1 MKSMQ
6 TGINLEQIMKTI
18 TRILAVA
25 CGIASGLLSF
35 TCCSKS
41 TMPETVKEPVE
52 LTANINDVNTRTALN
67 GLKVSWIKNDS
78 IAIQTSRQHGSNS
91 SNPRGYNTCLGIYKL
106 LDDAAGK
113 NVGKFKYVSG
123 DDAVTGDEDEDFF
136 AFYPASFCSGHKDN
150 GYFYCD
156 FPINQCYED
165 NIGEKLPL
173 PMYGVGK
180 GKVIDFQY
188 AGSVIRLKVWSKT
201 ATEIHSC
208 TISADGLYKK
218 AFTYYMKD
226 EKNGKNGKWSSLHPA
241 YSVNN
246 LVVKMRT
253 PVSISTDANNPTIIP
268 IVLPMSGPRTLTNLK
283 FSINCTDGGCELKKK
298 SALKIYPGSAVNFP
312 VKEIEIEK
320 TRMYVDGLEGEVDI
334 DWIKTA
340 KKSVRVTMPESAM
353 LREDKFKSIMEAT
366 RSLNQQTDPERPFSQ
381 IILDLSETRAE
392 SEIIKG
398 LNSQNNTYESFCGG
412 KNRDSGIKNISV
424 FRLPE
429 GITQIM
435 NRAFAYSDYKKI
447 VLPSTVKSISG
458 SPSNGNDQ
466 MIWEVDA
473 NNKYFKTDDKGAL
486 YNYDMTTLMV
496 LNGGSGDGGSG
507 DTYTVPDGTTI
518 IREWALYENS
528 VIKTLTLPA
537 TVKKLEQNC
546 ITGTPNLSTI
556 ICLGERP
563 AIYTGKKGTKN
574 KVGPSSGVKTI
585 YVPKGCKAAYEKA
598 WAELKDDGW
607 TITDDWTIK
616 ENN

>member
-1 MKSMQ
+1 MK
-6 TGINLEQIMKTI
+6 
-18 TRILAVA
+18 
-25 CGIASGLLSF
+25 
-35 TCCSKS
+35 
-41 TMPETVKEPVE
+41 
-52 LTANINDVNTRTALN
+52 
-67 GLKVSWIKNDS
+67 
-78 IAIQTSRQHGSNS
+78 
-91 SNPRGYNTCLGIYKL
+91 
-106 LDDAAGK
+106 
-113 NVGKFKYVSG
+113 
-123 DDAVTGDEDEDFF
+123 
-136 AFYPASFCSGHKDN
+136 
-150 GYFYCD
+150 
-156 FPINQCYED
+156 

-180 GKVIDFQY
+180 NKVIDFQY
-188 AGSVIRLKVWSKT
+188 AGSVIRLKVWSQT

-208 TISADGLYKK
+208 TISASGLYKK

-226 EKNGKNGKWSSLHPA
+226 EKDGKWSSLHPA

-366 RSLNQQTDPERPFSQ
+366 RSLNQQTDPEQPFSQ
-381 IILDLSETRAE
+381 IILDLSGTRAE
-392 SEIIKG
+392 SEIING
-398 LNSQNNTYESFCGG
+398 LNSKNNTYESFCGG
-412 KNRDSGIKNISV
+412 KNRDSGIKNISE

-435 NRAFAYSDYKKI
+435 NRAFAYSDYTKI
-447 VLPSTVKSISG
+447 VLSSTVKTISG
-458 SPSNGNDQ
+458 SPSNGNDK
-466 MIWEVDA
+466 MRWEVNA
-473 NNKYFKTDDKGAL
+473 NNKYFKTDDEGAL
-486 YNYDMTTLMV
+486 YNYDKTTLMV
-496 LNGGSGDGGSG
+496 LNGGSGAS
-507 DTYTVPDGTTI
+507 YTVLSGTKI

-537 TVKKLEQNC
+537 TVVEMKENC

-556 ICLGERP
+556 FCLGKTP
-563 AIYTGKKGTKN
+563 AKYVGKNGTKN
-574 KVGPSSGVKTI
+574 KAGSSGIKTI
-585 YVPKGCKAAYEKA
+585 YVPKGCIKDYEAA
-598 WAELKDDGW
+598 WAELLKDGW
-607 TITDDWTIK
+607 TITDDWPIT
-616 ENN
+616 ENK

>member
-1 MKSMQ
+1 M
-6 TGINLEQIMKTI
+6 
-18 TRILAVA
+18 
-25 CGIASGLLSF
+25 LSF

-41 TMPETVKEPVE
+41 TMPETVKEPDE
-52 LTANINDVNTRTALN
+52 LTANINGVHTKTT
-67 GLKVSWIKNDS
+67 LKLDS
-78 IAIQTSRQHGSNS
+78 LIFWTEGDEIAIQTSRLHDSNS
-91 SNPRGYNTCLGIYKL
+91 SNTRGYNTCLGTYRL
-106 LDDAAGK
+106 MDDAAGS
-113 NVGKFKYVSG
+113 NVGKFTYVSG
-123 DDAVTGDEDEDFF
+123 DDAVTGDEEFF

-156 FPINQCYED
+156 FPINQWYEE

-180 GKVIDFQY
+180 DKVIDFKY
-188 AGSVIRLKVWSKT
+188 AGSVIRLKVWSQT

-208 TISADGLYKK
+208 TISASGLYKK

-226 EKNGKNGKWSSLHPA
+226 KKDEKDGKWSSLHPA

-246 LVVKMRT
+246 LVVKMKT
-253 PVSISTDANNPTIIP
+253 PVSISTDANNPTVIP
-268 IVLPMSGPRTLTNLK
+268 IVLPMSGLRTLTNLK

-320 TRMYVDGLEGEVDI
+320 TRMYVDGLEGEVDL
-334 DWIKTA
+334 DWMKTA
-340 KKSVRVTMPESAM
+340 KDSVRVTMPVSAM

-366 RSLNQQTDPERPFSQ
+366 RSLNQQTDPEQPFSQ
-381 IILDLSETRAE
+381 ISLDLSGTRAE

-412 KNRDSGIKNISV
+412 KNRDSGIKNISE

-435 NRAFAYSDYKKI
+435 NRAFAYSDYTKI

-458 SPSNGNDQ
+458 SPSNGNDK
-466 MIWEVDA
+466 MRWEVNA
-473 NNKYFKTDDKGAL
+473 NNKYFKADDKGAL
-486 YNYDMTTLMV
+486 YDYDMTTLMV
-496 LNGGSGDGGSG
+496 LNGGSGDS
-507 DTYTVPDGTTI
+507 YTVQDGTKI

-528 VIKTLTLPA
+528 VIETLTLPA
-537 TVKKLEQNC
+537 TVKEMKENC

-556 ICLGERP
+556 ICLGEKP
-563 AIYTGKKGTKN
+563 AKYVGKNGTKN

-585 YVPKGCKAAYEKA
+585 YVPEGCKAAYEKD
-598 WAELKDDGW
+598 WAELMEDGW
-607 TITDDWTIK
+607 TIQELTNSWTTK
-616 ENN
+616 ENK

>member
-1 MKSMQ
+1 
-6 TGINLEQIMKTI
+6 MKTI
-18 TRILAVA
+18 IRILAVA

-35 TCCSKS
+35 TGCSKS
-41 TMPETVKEPVE
+41 TMPETVKEPAE
-52 LTANINDVNTRTALN
+52 LTANINGVHTKTT
-67 GLKVSWIKNDS
+67 LKLDSLMFWTKGDS
-78 IAIQTSRQHGSNS
+78 IAIQTSKLHGSNA
-91 SNPRGYNTCLGIYKL
+91 SNTRGYNTCLGIYKL
-106 LDDAAGK
+106 MDDAAGSK
-113 NVGKFKYVSG
+113 VGKFTYVSG
-123 DDAVTGDEDEDFF
+123 DVAGDEEFF
-136 AFYPASFCSGHKDN
+136 AFYPAKFCSVHKDN

-156 FPINQCYED
+156 FPINQWYEE

-180 GKVIDFQY
+180 DKVIDFQY
-188 AGSVIRLKVWSKT
+188 AGSVIRLKVWSQT

-208 TISADGLYKK
+208 TISASGLYKK
-218 AFTYYMKD
+218 AFTYYKD
-226 EKNGKNGKWSSLHPA
+226 REWSSLHPA

-320 TRMYVDGLEGEVDI
+320 TRMYVDGLEGEVDL
-334 DWIKTA
+334 DWMKTA
-340 KKSVRVTMPESAM
+340 KDSVRVTMPVSAM

-366 RSLNQQTDPERPFSQ
+366 RSLNQQTDPEQPFSQ
-381 IILDLSETRAE
+381 ISLDLSGTRAE

-398 LNSQNNTYESFCGG
+398 LNSQSNTYESFCGG
-412 KNRDSGIKNISV
+412 KNRDSGIKNISE
-424 FRLPE
+424 FRLPK

-435 NRAFAYSDYKKI
+435 NRAFAYSDYTKI

-466 MIWEVDA
+466 MRWEVNAD
-473 NNKYFKTDDKGAL
+473 NKYFKTDDKGAL
-486 YNYDMTTLMV
+486 YDYHMTTLMV
-496 LNGGSGDGGSG
+496 LNGGSGDS
-507 DTYTVPDGTTI
+507 YTVPDGTKI

-537 TVKKLEQNC
+537 TVVEMKENC

-556 ICLGERP
+556 FCLGKTP
-563 AIYTGKKGTKN
+563 AKYVGKNGTKN

-585 YVPKGCKAAYEKA
+585 YVPKGCKAAYEKE
-598 WAELKDDGW
+598 WAELVNDGW
-607 TITDDWTIK
+607 TIQESSEQLDH
-616 ENN
+616 

>member
-1 MKSMQ
+1 MKSTP
-6 TGINLEQIMKTI
+6 TGINLEHIMKTI
-18 TRILAVA
+18 IRILAVA

-41 TMPETVKEPVE
+41 TMPETVKGPVE

-78 IAIQTSRQHGSNS
+78 IAIQTSGKHGSNS
-91 SNPRGYNTCLGIYKL
+91 SNPRGHNTCLGIYRL
-106 LDDAAGK
+106 MDDAAGSK
-113 NVGKFKYVSG
+113 VGKFTYVSG
-123 DDAVTGDEDEDFF
+123 DVAGDEEFF
-136 AFYPASFCSGHKDN
+136 AFYPASFCKGHEDN

-156 FPINQCYED
+156 FPINQWYEE

-180 GKVIDFQY
+180 DKVIDFQY
-188 AGSVIRLKVWSKT
+188 AGSVIRLKVWSQT

-208 TISADGLYKK
+208 TISASGLYKK
-218 AFTYYMKD
+218 AFTYYKD
-226 EKNGKNGKWSSLHPA
+226 GWSSLHPA

-246 LVVKMRT
+246 LVVKMKT
-253 PVSISTDANNPTIIP
+253 PVSISTDANNPTVIP

-298 SALKIYPGSAVNFP
+298 SDLKIDPGSAVNFP

-366 RSLNQQTDPERPFSQ
+366 RSLNQQTDPEQPFSQ

-412 KNRDSGIKNISV
+412 KNRDSGIKNISE

-435 NRAFAYSDYKKI
+435 NRAFAYSDYTKI
-447 VLPSTVKSISG
+447 VLSSTVKAISG
-458 SPSNGNDQ
+458 SPSNGNDK
-466 MIWEVDA
+466 MRWEVNAD
-473 NNKYFKTDDKGAL
+473 NKYFKTDVNGAL
-486 YNYDMTTLMV
+486 YDYNMTTLMV
-496 LNGGSGDGGSG
+496 LNGGSGDS
-507 DTYTVPDGTTI
+507 YTVQDKTEI

-537 TVKKLEQNC
+537 TVVEMKENC

-556 ICLGERP
+556 FCLGKKP
-563 AIYTGKKGTKN
+563 AKYVGKNGTKN

-585 YVPKGCKAAYEKA
+585 YVPKGCIEAYKEA
-598 WAELKDDGW
+598 WAELVKDGW
-607 TITDDWTIK
+607 AILEK
-616 ENN
+616 

>member
-1 MKSMQ
+1 MP

-18 TRILAVA
+18 IRILAAA

-52 LTANINDVNTRTALN
+52 LTANINDVNTRTALD

-78 IAIQTSRQHGSNS
+78 IAIQTSREHGSNS
-91 SNPRGYNTCLGIYKL
+91 SNPRGYNTCLGIYRL

-123 DDAVTGDEDEDFF
+123 DDAVTEDEEEFF
-136 AFYPASFCSGHKDN
+136 AFYPAKFCSGNEGN

-156 FPINQCYED
+156 FPTNQFYED

-180 GKVIDFQY
+180 DKVIDFKY

-208 TISADGLYKK
+208 TISASGLYKK

-226 EKNGKNGKWSSLHPA
+226 GKWSPLHPA

-253 PVSISTDANNPTIIP
+253 PVSISTDANNPTVIP
-268 IVLPMSGPRTLTNLK
+268 IVLPMSGRRTLTNLK
-283 FSINCTDGGCELKKK
+283 FSINCTNGGCELKKK
-298 SALKIYPGSAVNFP
+298 SDLVIDPGSAVNFP
-312 VKEIEIEK
+312 VKEVTIDS
-320 TRMYVDGLEGEVDI
+320 TRMYVDGLEGEVDY

-340 KKSVRVTMPESAM
+340 EKSVRVTMPESAM
-353 LREDKFKSIMEAT
+353 LREEVFKGIMEAT
-366 RSLNQQTDPERPFSQ
+366 RSLNQQTDPEQPFSQ
-381 IILDLSETRAE
+381 ISMDLSGTRSE

-398 LNSQNNTYESFCGG
+398 LNSKNNTYESFCGG
-412 KNRDSGIKNISV
+412 KNKDSGIKNISE

-429 GITQIM
+429 GITTIM
-435 NRAFAYSDYKKI
+435 NRAFAYSDYTKI
-447 VLPSTVKSISG
+447 VLSSTVKQISG
-458 SPSNGNDQ
+458 SPSNGNDK
-466 MIWEVDA
+466 MVWEVNA
-473 NNKYFKTDDKGAL
+473 NNKYFKTDVNGAL
-486 YNYDMTTLMV
+486 YNYDMNTLMV
-496 LNGGSGDGGSG
+496 LNGGSGAS
-507 DTYTVPDGTTI
+507 YTVPDGTKI
-518 IREWALYENS
+518 IREWAVYENS

-537 TVKKLEQNC
+537 TVEEMKENC

-556 ICLGERP
+556 ICLGKKP
-563 AIYTGKKGTKN
+563 AKYDGKKDTKN
-574 KVGPSSGVKTI
+574 KAGSSSGEKII
-585 YVPKGCKAAYEKA
+585 YVPKGCIDAYRTK
-598 WAELKDDGW
+598 WAELVKDGW
-607 TITDDWTIK
+607 TIQESNK
-616 ENN
+616 

>member
-1 MKSMQ
+1 MP
-6 TGINLEQIMKTI
+6 TGINLEHIMKTI

-41 TMPETVKEPVE
+41 TMPETAKEPAE
-52 LTANINDVNTRTALN
+52 LTANINGVHTKTT
-67 GLKVSWIKNDS
+67 LKLDS
-78 IAIQTSRQHGSNS
+78 LMFWTKGDEIAIQTSELHGSNA
-91 SNPRGYNTCLGIYKL
+91 SNPKGYNTCLGIYKL
-106 LDDAAGK
+106 MDDAAGSK
-113 NVGKFKYVSG
+113 VGKFTYVSG
-123 DDAVTGDEDEDFF
+123 DVAGDEEFF
-136 AFYPASFCSGHKDN
+136 AFYPAKFCKGHEDN

-156 FPINQCYED
+156 FPINQFYED

-180 GKVIDFQY
+180 DKVIDFQY
-188 AGSVIRLKVWSKT
+188 AGSVIRLKVWSQT

-208 TISADGLYKK
+208 TISASGLYKK
-218 AFTYYMKD
+218 AFTYYKD
-226 EKNGKNGKWSSLHPA
+226 GWSSLHPA

-246 LVVKMRT
+246 LVVKMKT
-253 PVSISTDANNPTIIP
+253 PVSISTDANNPTVIP
-268 IVLPMSGPRTLTNLK
+268 IVLPMSGPRNLTNLK

-298 SALKIYPGSAVNFP
+298 SGLKIAPGSAVNFP
-312 VKEIEIEK
+312 VTEIKIDS
-320 TRMYVDGLEGEVDI
+320 TRMYVDGLEGEVDL
-334 DWIKTA
+334 DWMKTA
-340 KKSVRVTMPESAM
+340 KDSVRVTMPESAM
-353 LREDKFKSIMEAT
+353 LIEDKFKSIMEAT
-366 RSLNQQTDPERPFSQ
+366 RSLNQQTDPEHPFSQ
-381 IILDLSETRAE
+381 ISLDLSRTRAE

-412 KNRDSGIKNISV
+412 KNRDSGIKNISE
-424 FRLPE
+424 FRLPK

-435 NRAFAYSDYKKI
+435 NRAFAYSDYTKI

-466 MIWEVDA
+466 MRWEVDA

-486 YNYDMTTLMV
+486 YDYNMTTLMI
-496 LNGGSGDGGSG
+496 LNGGSG
-507 DTYTVPDGTTI
+507 DTYTVPDGTKI

-537 TVKKLEQNC
+537 TVEKLEQNC

-556 ICLGERP
+556 TCLGKTP
-563 AIYTGKKGTKN
+563 AKYVGKNGTKN

-598 WAELKDDGW
+598 WAELVNDGW
-607 TITDDWTIK
+607 TIQ
-616 ENN
+616 ENNK

>member
-1 MKSMQ
+1 MSLP
-6 TGINLEQIMKTI
+6 TGVNLEHIMKTI

-25 CGIASGLLSF
+25 CGISSGLLSF
-35 TCCSKS
+35 TGCSKS
-41 TMPETVKEPVE
+41 TMPETVKEPDE
-52 LTANINDVNTRTALN
+52 LTANINGVHTKTT
-67 GLKVSWIKNDS
+67 LKLDS
-78 IAIQTSRQHGSNS
+78 LMFWTKGDEIAIQTSELHGSNA
-91 SNPRGYNTCLGIYKL
+91 SNTKGYNTCLGIYRL
-106 LDDAAGK
+106 MDDAAGSK
-113 NVGKFKYVSG
+113 VGKFTYVSG
-123 DDAVTGDEDEDFF
+123 DVAGDEEFF
-136 AFYPASFCSGHKDN
+136 AFYPASFCKGHEDN

-156 FPINQCYED
+156 FPINQWYEE

-180 GKVIDFQY
+180 DKVIDFQY
-188 AGSVIRLKVWSKT
+188 AGSVIRLKVWSQT

-208 TISADGLYKK
+208 TISASGLYKK
-218 AFTYYMKD
+218 AFTYYKD
-226 EKNGKNGKWSSLHPA
+226 GWSSLHPA

-246 LVVKMRT
+246 LVVKMKT
-253 PVSISTDANNPTIIP
+253 PVSISTDANNPTVIP

-366 RSLNQQTDPERPFSQ
+366 RSLNQQTDPEQPFSQ

-412 KNRDSGIKNISV
+412 KNRDSGIKNISE

-435 NRAFAYSDYKKI
+435 NRAFAYSDYTKI
-447 VLPSTVKSISG
+447 ALPSTVKSISG
-458 SPSNGNDQ
+458 SPSNGNDK
-466 MIWEVDA
+466 MRWEVNA
-473 NNKYFKTDDKGAL
+473 NNKYFKADDKGAL
-486 YNYDMTTLMV
+486 YDYDMTTLMV
-496 LNGGSGDGGSG
+496 LNGGSGASYMVPSG
-507 DTYTVPDGTTI
+507 TKI

-556 ICLGERP
+556 ICLGESP
-563 AIYTGKKGTKN
+563 AIYTGKNGTKN
-574 KVGPSSGVKTI
+574 KVGPSSGVKPFM
-585 YVPKGCKAAYEKA
+585 Y
-598 WAELKDDGW
+598 LKDAQKPTRKRGRNW
-607 TITDDWTIK
+607 
-616 ENN
+616 

>member
-1 MKSMQ
+1 MQ
-6 TGINLEQIMKTI
+6 TGINLEHIMKTTI
-18 TRILAVA
+18 RILAVA

-78 IAIQTSRQHGSNS
+78 IAIQTSGKHGSNS
-91 SNPRGYNTCLGIYKL
+91 SNPRGYNTCLGIYRL
-106 LDDAAGK
+106 MDDAAGS
-113 NVGKFKYVSG
+113 NVGKFTYVSG
-123 DDAVTGDEDEDFF
+123 DDAVTGDEEFF
-136 AFYPASFCSGHKDN
+136 AFYPASFCSGNEGN
-150 GYFYCD
+150 GYFYCT
-156 FPINQCYED
+156 FPTNQCYED

-173 PMYGVGK
+173 PMYGIGK

-188 AGSVIRLKVWSKT
+188 VGSVIRLRVWSEK

-208 TISADGLYKK
+208 TISASGLYKK

-226 EKNGKNGKWSSLHPA
+226 EKGGNWSALQPA
-241 YSVNN
+241 HKVSN
-246 LVVKMRT
+246 LVVDMKT
-253 PVSISTDANNPTIIP
+253 PVSISTDANNPTVIP
-268 IVLPMSGPRTLTNLK
+268 IILPMSGPRTLTNLK
-283 FSINCTDGGCELKKK
+283 FSINCKGGGCELKKK
-298 SALKIYPGSAVNFP
+298 SGLDIVPGSAVNFP
-312 VKEIEIEK
+312 VTEIKIDS
-320 TRMYVDGLEGEVDI
+320 TRMYVDGLEGEVDY

-340 KKSVRVTMPESAM
+340 RDSVRVTMPESAL
-353 LREDKFKSIMEAT
+353 LREEVFKGIMEAT
-366 RSLNQQTDPERPFSQ
+366 RSMNQQTDPEHPFSQ
-381 IILDLSETRAE
+381 ISMDLSGTRSE

-412 KNRDSGIKNISV
+412 KNRASGIKNISE

-435 NRAFAYSDYKKI
+435 NRAFAYSDYTKI

-458 SPSNGNDQ
+458 SPSNGNDK

-473 NNKYFKTDDKGAL
+473 DNNYFKTDNKGAL

-496 LNGGSGDGGSG
+496 LNGGSGAS
-507 DTYTVPDGTTI
+507 YTIPDGTKT

-528 VIKTLTLPA
+528 IIKTLTLPA
-537 TVKKLEQNC
+537 SVKEMQGNC

-556 ICLGERP
+556 TCLGKTP
-563 AIYTGKKGTKN
+563 AKYVGKNGTKN
-574 KVGPSSGVKTI
+574 KAGSSGEKTI
-585 YVPKGCKAAYEKA
+585 YVPEGCKAAYEEA
-598 WAELKDDGW
+598 WAELVKEDGW
-607 TITDDWTIK
+607 TIQESNK
-616 ENN
+616 

>member
-1 MKSMQ
+1 MQ
-6 TGINLEQIMKTI
+6 TGINLEHIMKTI
-18 TRILAVA
+18 IRILAVA

-35 TCCSKS
+35 TGCSKS
-41 TMPETVKEPVE
+41 TMPETVKEPAE
-52 LTANINDVNTRTALN
+52 LTANINDVNTRTALD

-78 IAIQTSRQHGSNS
+78 IAIQTSREHGSNA
-91 SNPRGYNTCLGIYKL
+91 SNPKGYNTCLGFYRL
-106 LDDAAGK
+106 LDDAAGS
-113 NVGKFKYVSG
+113 NVGKFTYVSG
-123 DDAVTGDEDEDFF
+123 DDAVTEDEEFF
-136 AFYPASFCSGHKDN
+136 AFYPASFCSGDASN
-150 GYFYCD
+150 GNFYIT
-156 FPINQCYED
+156 FPTNQCYED

-173 PMYGVGK
+173 PMYGIEK
-180 GKVIDFQY
+180 DKVIDFQY
-188 AGSVIRLKVWSKT
+188 AGSVIRLKVWSQT

-208 TISADGLYKK
+208 TISASGLYKK
-218 AFTYYMKD
+218 AFTYYKD
-226 EKNGKNGKWSSLHPA
+226 REWSSLHPA

-320 TRMYVDGLEGEVDI
+320 TRMYVDGLEGEVDL
-334 DWIKTA
+334 DWMKTA
-340 KKSVRVTMPESAM
+340 KDSVRVTMPVSAM

-366 RSLNQQTDPERPFSQ
+366 RSLNQQTDPEQPFSQ
-381 IILDLSETRAE
+381 ISLDLSGTRAE

-412 KNRDSGIKNISV
+412 KNRDSGIKNISE

-435 NRAFAYSDYKKI
+435 NRAFAYSDYSKI
-447 VLPSTVKSISG
+447 VLSSTVKQISG
-458 SPSNGNDQ
+458 SPSNGNDK
-466 MIWEVDA
+466 MRWEVNA
-473 NNKYFKTDDKGAL
+473 NNKYFKTDDEGAL
-486 YNYDMTTLMV
+486 YDYHMTTLMV
-496 LNGGSGDGGSG
+496 LNGGSGDS
-507 DTYTVPDGTTI
+507 YTVQDGTKI

-537 TVKKLEQNC
+537 TVVEMKENC

-563 AIYTGKKGTKN
+563 AIYTGKNGTKN
-574 KVGPSSGVKTI
+574 KAGSSGVKTI
-585 YVPKGCKAAYEKA
+585 YVPKGCKAAYEKE
-598 WAELKDDGW
+598 WAELVNDGW
-607 TITDDWTIK
+607 TIQESSEQLDH
-616 ENN
+616 

>member
-1 MKSMQ
+1 
-6 TGINLEQIMKTI
+6 MKTI
-18 TRILAVA
+18 IRILAVA

-52 LTANINDVNTRTALN
+52 LTANINDVNTKTALK
-67 GLKVSWIKNDS
+67 GLKVSWIKDDN
-78 IAIQTSRQHGSNS
+78 IAIQTSGQHGSNS

-106 LDDAAGK
+106 MDNAAGS

-123 DDAVTGDEDEDFF
+123 DDAVTEDEEEFF
-136 AFYPASFCSGHKDN
+136 AFYPASFCSGNASN
-150 GYFYCD
+150 GYFYFN
-156 FPINQCYED
+156 FPTKQSYEN

-180 GKVIDFQY
+180 DRVIDFKY

-208 TISADGLYKK
+208 TISADGLYKN
-218 AFTYYMKD
+218 AFTFYKD
-226 EKNGKNGKWSSLHPA
+226 RKWSSLQPA
-241 YSVNN
+241 YTVSN
-246 LVVKMRT
+246 LVVDMNT
-253 PVSISTDANNPTIIP
+253 PISISSDANNPTVIP

-298 SALKIYPGSAVNFP
+298 SDLTINPGSAVNFP
-312 VKEIEIEK
+312 VKEIVIEP
-320 TRMYVDGLEGEVDI
+320 TRMYVDGLEGEVDL
-334 DWIKTA
+334 DWMKTA
-340 KKSVRVTMPESAM
+340 KDSVRVTMPVSAM

-366 RSLNQQTDPERPFSQ
+366 RSLNQQTDPEQPFSQ
-381 IILDLSETRAE
+381 ISLDLSGTRAE

-412 KNRDSGIKNISV
+412 KNRDSGIKNISE

-435 NRAFAYSDYKKI
+435 NRAFAYSDYKII

-458 SPSNGNDQ
+458 SPSNGNDK
-466 MIWEVDA
+466 MIWKVNA

-486 YNYDMTTLMV
+486 YDYHMTTLMV
-496 LNGGSGDGGSG
+496 LNGGSGDS
-507 DTYTVPDGTTI
+507 YTVPDGTTQ

-537 TVKKLEQNC
+537 TVVEMKENC

-556 ICLGERP
+556 FCLGKKP
-563 AIYTGKKGTKN
+563 AIYTGKNGTKN
-574 KVGPSSGVKTI
+574 KAGSSGEKTI
-585 YVPKGCKAAYEKA
+585 YVPKGCTKDYEA
-598 WAELKDDGW
+598 TWAELVQEDGW
-607 TITDDWTIK
+607 TIQ
-616 ENN
+616 ESNE

>member
-1 MKSMQ
+1 MSLP

-18 TRILAVA
+18 IRILAVA
-25 CGIASGLLSF
+25 CGISSGLLSF
-35 TCCSKS
+35 TGCSKS
-41 TMPETVKEPVE
+41 TMPETVKEPDE
-52 LTANINDVNTRTALN
+52 LTANINGVHTKTT
-67 GLKVSWIKNDS
+67 LKLDS
-78 IAIQTSRQHGSNS
+78 LMFWTKGDEIAIQTSELHGSNA
-91 SNPRGYNTCLGIYKL
+91 SNTKGYNTCLGIYKL
-106 LDDAAGK
+106 MDDAAGSK
-113 NVGKFKYVSG
+113 VGKFTYVSG
-123 DDAVTGDEDEDFF
+123 DVAGDEEFF
-136 AFYPASFCSGHKDN
+136 AFYPAKFCSVHKDN

-156 FPINQCYED
+156 FPINQWYEE

-180 GKVIDFQY
+180 DKVIDFQY
-188 AGSVIRLKVWSKT
+188 AGSVIRLKVWSQT

-208 TISADGLYKK
+208 TISASGLYKK
-218 AFTYYMKD
+218 AFTYYKD
-226 EKNGKNGKWSSLHPA
+226 REWSSLHPA

-320 TRMYVDGLEGEVDI
+320 TRMYVDGLEGEVDL
-334 DWIKTA
+334 DWMKTA
-340 KKSVRVTMPESAM
+340 KDSVRVTMPVSAM

-366 RSLNQQTDPERPFSQ
+366 RSLNQQTDPEQPFSQ
-381 IILDLSETRAE
+381 ISLDLSGTRAE

-412 KNRDSGIKNISV
+412 KNRDSGIKNISE

-435 NRAFAYSDYKKI
+435 NRAFAYSDYSKI
-447 VLPSTVKSISG
+447 VLSSTVKQISG
-458 SPSNGNDQ
+458 SPSNGNDK
-466 MIWEVDA
+466 MRWEVNA
-473 NNKYFKTDDKGAL
+473 NNKYFKTDDEGAL
-486 YNYDMTTLMV
+486 YDYHMTTLMV
-496 LNGGSGDGGSG
+496 LNGGSGDS
-507 DTYTVPDGTTI
+507 YTVQDGTKI

-537 TVKKLEQNC
+537 TVVEMKENC

-563 AIYTGKKGTKN
+563 AIYTGKNGTKN
-574 KVGPSSGVKTI
+574 KAGSSGVKTI
-585 YVPKGCKAAYEKA
+585 YVPKGCKAAYEKE
-598 WAELKDDGW
+598 WAELVNDGW
-607 TITDDWTIK
+607 TIQESSEQLDH
-616 ENN
+616 

>member
-1 MKSMQ
+1 
-6 TGINLEQIMKTI
+6 MKTI

-25 CGIASGLLSF
+25 CGISSGLLSF
-35 TCCSKS
+35 TGCSKS
-41 TMPETVKEPVE
+41 TMPETVKEPDE
-52 LTANINDVNTRTALN
+52 LTANINGVHTKTT
-67 GLKVSWIKNDS
+67 LKLDS
-78 IAIQTSRQHGSNS
+78 LMFWTKGDEIAIQTSELHGSNA
-91 SNPRGYNTCLGIYKL
+91 SNTKGYNTCLGIYKL
-106 LDDAAGK
+106 MDDAAGSK
-113 NVGKFKYVSG
+113 VGKFTYVSG
-123 DDAVTGDEDEDFF
+123 DVAGDEEFF
-136 AFYPASFCSGHKDN
+136 AFYPAKFCSVHKDN

-156 FPINQCYED
+156 FPINQWYEE

-180 GKVIDFQY
+180 DKVIDFQY
-188 AGSVIRLKVWSKT
+188 AGSVIRLKVWSQT

-208 TISADGLYKK
+208 TISASGLYKK
-218 AFTYYMKD
+218 AFTYYKD
-226 EKNGKNGKWSSLHPA
+226 REWSSLHPA

-253 PVSISTDANNPTIIP
+253 PVSISTDANNPTIIPP

-320 TRMYVDGLEGEVDI
+320 TRMYVDGLEGEVDL
-334 DWIKTA
+334 DWMKTA
-340 KKSVRVTMPESAM
+340 KDSVRVTMPVSAM

-366 RSLNQQTDPERPFSQ
+366 RSLNQQTDPEQPFSQ

-412 KNRDSGIKNISV
+412 KDRASGIKNVSE

-435 NRAFAYSDYKKI
+435 NRAFAYSDYTKI
-447 VLPSTVKSISG
+447 VLSSTVKAISG
-458 SPSNGNDQ
+458 SPSNGNDK
-466 MIWEVDA
+466 MRWEVNA
-473 NNKYFKTDDKGAL
+473 NNKYFKTDDNGAL
-486 YNYDMTTLMV
+486 YDYNMTTLMV
-496 LNGGSGDGGSG
+496 LNGGSGDS
-507 DTYTVPDGTTI
+507 YTVQDGTKI

-537 TVKKLEQNC
+537 TVVEMKENC

-556 ICLGERP
+556 ICLGKTP
-563 AIYTGKKGTKN
+563 AKYVGKNGTKN
-574 KVGPSSGVKTI
+574 KVGPSLGVKTI
-585 YVPKGCKAAYEKA
+585 YVPKGCKAVYEKE
-598 WAELKDDGW
+598 WAELVKDGW
-607 TITDDWTIK
+607 TIQELTNSWTIK
-616 ENN
+616 ENK